1 MSENTV
7 TTDAATTS
15 EGASDS
21 QAAASVATETATQQ
35 QQATD
40 TQTTQDAATT
50 AEGNSDAGDQDTKTE
65 VYGAPEKYELKA
77 AEGSMWANDAE
88 SMQRFEELARD
99 LDLSQEAAQQMMDK
113 LAPAVVQKQLEAADK
128 VVSSWGEASK
138 TDKEFGGEK
147 LDQNLAVAVKALDA
161 FGTPELRAL
170 LGKFDAEKNPKGTGL
185 GNHPEVI
192 RLLYRAGKAIS
203 EDTVVPA
210 GSGNPK
216 QQGARDYAS
225 ALYPNQPR

>member
-7 TTDAATTS
+7 MTDAATTS

-21 QAAASVATETATQQ
+21 QAAASVATDTATQQ

-40 TQTTQDAATT
+40 TQTTQDAANT
-50 AEGNSDAGDQDTKTE
+50 AEGDSDAGDKGEKADA
-65 VYGAPEKYELKA
+65 YGAPEKYELKA
-77 AEGSMWANDAE
+77 PEATPWAQDAE
-88 SMQRFEELARD
+88 SMQRFEEFARD
-99 LDLSQEAAQQMMDK
+99 LDLSQEAAQQMLDK
-113 LAPAVVQKQLEAADK
+113 LAPAMVNKQLEAVNKIVDQWGESTKADK
-128 VVSSWGEASK
+128 EI
-138 TDKEFGGEK
+138 GGEQ
-147 LDQNLAVAVKALDA
+147 LNENLSVAKKALDA
-161 FGTPELRAL
+161 FGSPELRAL
-170 LGKFDAEKNPKGTGL
+170 LGKYDAEKNPKGTGL

-216 QQGARDYAS
+216 QTGGRDYAS
-225 ALYPNQPR
+225 SLYPNQPR